1 MEVKYDFVSP
11 LPLVGCSSSKVMT
24 STNLFAVALGCLNL
38 GAMYGAFTASPAKRW
53 SLVLSA
59 KTLSEFEGASLFQCC
74 SILKTIHQSSALGA
88 KEFSSYRDCSKDEE
102 VIA

>member
-1 MEVKYDFVSP
+1 
-11 LPLVGCSSSKVMT
+11 MT
-24 STNLFAVALGCLNL
+24 STNFFALAGGRVDL
-38 GAMYGAFTASPAKRW
+38 GAMDGAFAASPTKRW
-53 SLVLSA
+53 GLVLLA
-59 KTLSEFEGASLFQCC
+59 KTLSEFEDASLFQCC